1 MGSSGEYSLRSEA
14 GGRDVKEALEGCEAA
29 FARIYVE
36 MRPTVKSAA
45 YRLIGDEHEAEDTAQ
60 DAFLAAFRCLPRLA
74 DPVAFEAW
82 LMRITR
88 NRAVDRRRG
97 MLKCRPSE
105 RAHDDA
111 SDASPDLPRVMRRSG
126 VAEPSPQSVAMLRGT
141 LDEMSSAMRE
151 ALRLRY
157 VRGLSCEE
165 IARRKGVSVMAVKTR
180 LFRARR
186 RLRAALAPMDEL
198 SRRRPSRP
206 REAAGEAAEPEKT
219 GENVRFERR
228 PIETPP

>member
-1 MGSSGEYSLRSEA
+1 MPSSGEYSPRSEA
-14 GGRDVKEALEGCEAA
+14 GGRDVSQACEGSEEA

-36 MRPTVKSAA
+36 MRPIVRNAA

-97 MLKCRPSE
+97 MMKCRPSE

-111 SDASPDLPRVMRRSG
+111 SDASPELPRVMHRSG

-141 LDEMSSAMRE
+141 LEEMSSSMRE
-151 ALRLRY
+151 ALRMRY
-157 VRGLSCEE
+157 LRGLSCEE

-186 RLRAALAPMDEL
+186 RLRAALAPAEEL
-198 SRRRPSRP
+198 RRRRAPKSRG
-206 REAAGEAAEPEKT
+206 AAGPEKEEKT
-219 GENVRFERR
+219 CVSGAGR
-228 PIETPP
+228 

>member
-1 MGSSGEYSLRSEA
+1 
-14 GGRDVKEALEGCEAA
+14 
-29 FARIYVE
+29 
-36 MRPTVKSAA
+36 VKSAA

-60 DAFLAAFRCLPRLA
+60 DAFLAAYRCLPRLT

-111 SDASPDLPRVMRRSG
+111 SDDSPDLPRVTRRSG
-126 VAEPSPQSVAMLRGT
+126 VAEPSPESVAVLHGT
-141 LDEMSSAMRE
+141 LEEMSSAMRE

-165 IARRKGVSVMAVKTR
+165 IARKKGISVVAVKTR

-186 RLRAALAPMDEL
+186 RLRSALFPGDDAKPRPAAV
-198 SRRRPSRP
+198 RRPPGRG
-206 REAAGEAAEPEKT
+206 REPEK
-219 GENVRFERR
+219 GEKTCVSSAGR
-228 PIETPP
+228 

>member
-1 MGSSGEYSLRSEA
+1 MQSGGEYSLRSEQ
-14 GGRDVKEALEGCEAA
+14 GGRDVTQAREGSEAA

-97 MLKCRPSE
+97 MMKCRPSE

-126 VAEPSPQSVAMLRGT
+126 VAEPSPQSVALLHGT

-186 RLRAALAPMDEL
+186 RLRAALAPADDKK
-198 SRRRPSRP
+198 RRRPP
-206 REAAGEAAEPEKT
+206 KVCDAAGADAGAEKEEKT
-219 GENVRFERR
+219 CVSGAGR
-228 PIETPP
+228 

>member
-1 MGSSGEYSLRSEA
+1 MERTERYSLRSEE
-14 GGRDVKEALEGCEAA
+14 GGKDVREACGGSDAA
-29 FARIYVE
+29 FARIYAQ
-36 MRPTVKSAA
+36 MRPTVRSAA
-45 YRLIGDEHEAEDTAQ
+45 YRLLRDEHEAEDTAQ
-60 DAFLAAFRCLPRLA
+60 DAFLAAYRCLPRLV

-105 RAHDDA
+105 RAHDEA
-111 SDASPDLPRVMRRSG
+111 SDDSPDLPRVTRRSG
-126 VAEPSPQSVAMLRGT
+126 VAEPSPVSIAILRGT
-141 LDEMSSAMRE
+141 LDEMSPAMRD
-151 ALRLRY
+151 ALRMRY

-186 RLRAALAPMDEL
+186 RLRAALV
-198 SRRRPSRP
+198 R
-206 REAAGEAAEPEKT
+206 GEDPVSSPEHSPKS
-219 GENVRFERR
+219 GENVRLQRR
-228 PIETPP
+228 SIEPPPLVLP

>member
-1 MGSSGEYSLRSEA
+1 MASSREYSLRSEQ
-14 GGRDVKEALEGCEAA
+14 GGRDVAQARDGSEAA
-29 FARIYVE
+29 FSRIYVE
-36 MRPTVKSAA
+36 MGPTVRNAA

-111 SDASPDLPRVMRRSG
+111 SDASPNLPRVMRRSG
-126 VAEPSPQSVAMLRGT
+126 VCEPSPQSVAVLHGT
-141 LDEMSSAMRE
+141 LEEMSSAMRE

-186 RLRAALAPMDEL
+186 RLRAALAPTDDP
-198 SRRRPSRP
+198 RRPGATKR
-206 REAAGEAAEPEKT
+206 RNAAVRVAEPEKEEKT
-219 GENVRFERR
+219 CVSGAGR
-228 PIETPP
+228 